1 MATKQQDPP
10 VSVRMFR
17 QGLGDCFLLTIGGT
31 KPRHILIDCG
41 MWEATAPRRGLLQR
55 CVAEIARIAGT
66 LDMLVVT
73 HEHWDHVSGFS
84 QCRDQFEKLPFRKLV
99 MGWTED
105 PADAVAIAIRRKL
118 HGLRVGIARALGAA
132 HSAGIA
138 LSGLDPSILDINGVT
153 PDLLK
158 TGELGA
164 ADLGAYLASNLG
176 TANLGVANSP
186 ALALAWLK
194 ERADAA
200 PETQIECPRPGH
212 VLEDIPGIRIYVLG
226 PPRNEAEL
234 RKAEGGVRAKR
245 AGESYL
251 HMDAADAM
259 ESELAAGTT
268 FSLAAAE
275 RRVRGIHND
284 DDDGLPFRHNYGM
297 ALHANGSIGGGRP
310 GEDAA
315 VARSREYL
323 KQVYGDDAKH
333 AQGWRR
339 IDTEWTGSVAEL
351 ALRMDKFTN
360 NTSLV
365 LAIELVASGRV
376 LLFPGDA
383 QFGNWSS
390 WDSVKF
396 EGHPDVTAED
406 LLRRTVLYKV
416 GHHGSH
422 NATLKLRGLDRMTNP
437 DLIAM
442 IPVDEAFA
450 HRQPGGGWKMP
461 YPALYQDLKVRTQ
474 GRILRSDTGLPPASQ
489 IKSAVRSKFQKMVKV
504 DELCVRVDL

>member
-1 MATKQQDPP
+1 
-10 VSVRMFR
+10 MFR
-17 QGLGDCFLLTIGGT
+17 QGLGDCFLITIGGD
-31 KPRHILIDCG
+31 KPRNIMIDCG
-41 MWEATAPRRGLLQR
+41 MWEGTAPRRALLEK

-84 QCRDQFEKLPFRKLV
+84 QCREQFAKLPFRKLV

-105 PADAVAIAIRRKL
+105 PGDAVANSIRQKM
-118 HGLRVGIARALGAA
+118 HGLRIGIAKALGAA
-132 HSAGIA
+132 QHAGIG
-138 LSGLDPSILDINGVT
+138 LSGVHPSVLDINGIT

-158 TGELGA
+158 SIGKSGDLGA
-164 ADLGAYLASNLG
+164 ADLNTYVNAYLNAG
-176 TANLGVANSP
+176 KGGGNLGVSNSP
-186 ALALAWLK
+186 AHALAWLK
-194 ERADAA
+194 EHADSAE
-200 PETQIECPRPGH
+200 ETQIDCPRPGR
-212 VLEDIPGIRIYVLG
+212 VIEEIPGIRIYVLG

-259 ESELAAGTT
+259 ESELAAGAA
-268 FSLAAAE
+268 FSLAASE
-275 RRVRGIHND
+275 RRVNGDESD
-284 DDDGLPFRHNYGM
+284 DDNGLPFRHGYGM
-297 ALHANGSIGGGRP
+297 QLSSSGSVSISSTGGSQGD
-310 GEDAA
+310 DAA
-315 VARSREYL
+315 RVHSREYL
-323 KQVYGDDAKH
+323 NRVYGSDNKH
-333 AQGWRR
+333 PQAWRR
-339 IDTEWTGSVAEL
+339 IDSDWTGSIAEL

-396 EGHPDVTAED
+396 EGHPDVSAED

-422 NATLKLRGLDRMTNP
+422 NATLKLRGLDRMTSP

-442 IPVDEAFA
+442 IPVDEEFA
-450 HRQPGGGWKMP
+450 RRQPGGGWKMP

-474 GRILRSDTGLPPASQ
+474 GRILRADTGLPPLGQ
-489 IKSAVRSKFQKMVKV
+489 VKQPVRSKFQKMVKV
-504 DELCVRVDL
+504 DELCVRVEL